1 MNFLENCNITNKEIK
16 ELEENIPGM
25 IKKSLLTNKE
35 LVEANLK
42 YINDLGVTNLFNIFK
57 EYYDMFLM
65 DNSNFIEIFNKY
77 EETDLIDKLQKNI
90 AIIEYL

>member
-1 MNFLENCNITNKEIK
+1 MNFLENCNFTNKQIK
-16 ELEENIPGM
+16 ELEEDIPEI
-25 IKKSLLTNKE
+25 IKKSLLTNKR

-42 YINDLGVTNLFNIFK
+42 YLSDLGVTNLFIIFK

-65 DNSNFIEIFNKY
+65 DNSNFMEIFNKY

>member
-1 MNFLENCNITNKEIK
+1 MNFLENCNFTNKQIK
-16 ELEENIPGM
+16 ELEEDISGI
-25 IKKSLLTNKE
+25 IKKSLLTNKI

-42 YINDLGVTNLFNIFK
+42 YLSDLGVTNLFNIFK

-65 DNSNFIEIFNKY
+65 DNSNFMEIFNKY